1 LVQKKE
7 EEKRRR
13 DAFLKKAKKSQR
25 AHGEVTPRS
34 QEFLKKRIV
43 PIDVEGIDTISGI
56 LSAFSNTSFQSRN
69 LARCVEIFT
78 RMLEDPDDP
87 TIFLG
92 LAGAIIPAG
101 MKKVISTMVKR
112 KMVDVIVTTG
122 ANAYH
127 DLVESFGHYH
137 YKGSPEV
144 NDVELYRHGIDR
156 IYDTLADEYKYR
168 LVDEKITTL
177 ADGIMA
183 KNPSL
188 APMSSREFLHELGGL
203 IDREGKE
210 DEKESSFL
218 WNCWHHKVPVFVPA
232 LCDSSIGLGLTKHYI
247 HSIKKGLKP
256 LLIDQIRDNHEIFEI
271 KKSSK
276 KTGVIYIGGGV
287 PKNYIQQTSYLEEIF
302 GVRDRGHDYG
312 FQITTD
318 RPEWGG
324 LSGCTF
330 KEGISWGKDKHTGEF
345 VTCYCDATIALPL
358 IVKAVLE
365 RLGNA
370 PAMKNRTER

>member
-1 LVQKKE
+1 LLSK
-7 EEKRRR
+7 
-13 DAFLKKAKKSQR
+13 
-25 AHGEVTPRS
+25 
-34 QEFLKKRIV
+34 EFLKKRIV
-43 PIDVEGIDTISGI
+43 PIDIEEIDTISGI
-56 LSAFSNTSFQSRN
+56 LSAFNNTSFQSRN

-78 RMLEDPDDP
+78 KMLEDPDEP

-92 LAGAIIPAG
+92 LAGAMVPAG
-101 MKKVISTMVKR
+101 MKKVISTLVER

-144 NDVELYRHGIDR
+144 NDAELYQRRIDR
-156 IYDTLADEYKYR
+156 IYDTFGDEEKFR
-168 LVDEKITTL
+168 LVDEKIVML
-177 ADGIMA
+177 ADRIRAENSGEA
-183 KNPSL
+183 V
-188 APMSSREFLHELGGL
+188 MSSREFLDQLGGL
-203 IDREGKE
+203 IEREGRE
-210 DEKESSFL
+210 GEKESSFL
-218 WNCWHHKVPVFVPA
+218 WNCWQHKVPVFIPA
-232 LCDSSIGLGLTKHYI
+232 LCDSSIGLALTRHYI
-247 HSIKKGLKP
+247 NSIKKGLKP
-256 LLIDQIRDNHEIFEI
+256 LVIDQIRDNHEIFEI

-276 KTGVIYIGGGV
+276 KTGVIFIGGGV
-287 PKNYIQQTSYLEEIF
+287 PKNYIQQTSYLEETF
-302 GVRDRGHDYG
+302 GARNRGHDYG

-330 KEGISWGKDKHTGEF
+330 KEGVSWGKDKHLGEF

-370 PAMKNRTER
+370 PAMKRRTER

>member
-1 LVQKKE
+1 M
-7 EEKRRR
+7 
-13 DAFLKKAKKSQR
+13 
-25 AHGEVTPRS
+25 TPLS
-34 QEFLKKRIV
+34 PEFLKKRIV
-43 PIDVEGIDTISGI
+43 PIDIEGIDTISGM
-56 LSAFSNTSFQSRN
+56 LSAFNNTSFQSRN

-78 RMLEDPDDP
+78 KMLEDPDEP

-92 LAGAIIPAG
+92 LAGAMIPAG

-127 DLVESFGHYH
+127 DLVECFGGYH
-137 YKGSPEV
+137 FKGSPHV
-144 NDVELYRHGIDR
+144 DDAELYLHGIDR
-156 IYDTLADEYKYR
+156 IYDTYAEEKRYR
-168 LVDEKITTL
+168 LVDERFAQL
-177 ADGIMA
+177 ADKIMA
-183 KNPSL
+183 ERPDSS
-188 APMSSREFLHELGGL
+188 PMSSREFLFELGKL
-203 IDREGKE
+203 IDQEGDPK
-210 DEKESSFL
+210 EKESSFL
-218 WNCWHHKVPVFVPA
+218 WNCWRFKVPVFVPA

-247 HSIKKGLKP
+247 KCVNRNVRSLIISQIKDNYEIL
-256 LLIDQIRDNHEIFEI
+256 QI
-271 KKSSK
+271 KMAAK
-276 KTGVIYIGGGV
+276 KTGVIYVGGGV
-287 PKNYIQQTSYLEEIF
+287 PKNYIQQTAYLEALT
-302 GVRDRGHDYG
+302 GKPGRGHDYG

-370 PAMKNRTER
+370 PAMKRRTER